1 MKINKLLLAGAML
14 FAGASAMAQE
24 TVTEYSYT
32 PNWYIQGQFGGQET
46 LGETSFG
53 HLFNPNAQIA
63 GGYNFN
69 PYIGARLAIN
79 AWQSKGAQ
87 SLITCDVN
95 NVQSITKNYY
105 RWKWNYIAPTVD
117 AVVNLTNLIGGYNPN
132 RLVDVDFIAGIGAN
146 IGFNNGEAND
156 VNDIIR
162 SQFGDAS
169 SNGVITQ
176 LDNLKAG
183 GLEHVWDGTKARF
196 VGQFGFDVNFNVSE
210 HVAVGLELMAN
221 VLPDGYNSKKAG
233 NADWYFNGL
242 VGVKYTFGPKYSKT
256 TRVVEAPA
264 PAEPKVIERIIERV
278 VEQAPVTN
286 VVEEVKP
293 EVFRRDV
300 FFRINTYTISKDEM
314 AKVNEVA
321 EFLKDHP
328 NATVEITGYADKG
341 TGTKAVNL
349 RISKQRAQTV
359 ANTLKQKY
367 NVAASRIVVKS
378 MTDMEDQPYS
388 DPVDN
393 RVAICICE

>member
-1 MKINKLLLAGAML
+1 MKINKFLLAGAML
-14 FAGASAMAQE
+14 FVGASAMAQE

-69 PYIGARLAIN
+69 PYIGARLAVN
-79 AWQSKGAQ
+79 AWQSKGA
-87 SLITCDVN
+87 LNLMTEN
-95 NVQSITKNYY
+95 GNMFNK
-105 RWKWNYIAPTVD
+105 WKWNYVAPTVD
-117 AVVNLTNLIGGYNPN
+117 AVVNLTNLIGGYNPH
-132 RLVDVDFIAGIGAN
+132 RLVDVDLLAGIGAN
-146 IGFNNGEAND
+146 IAFGNGQAND
-156 VNDIIR
+156 VNNTLL
-162 SQFGDAS
+162 QM
-169 SNGVITQ
+169 NTT
-176 LDNLKAG
+176 
-183 GLEHVWDGTKARF
+183 GLEKIWDGTKARF
-196 VGQFGFDVNFNVSE
+196 LGQFGLDVNFNVSD
-210 HVAVGLELMAN
+210 HVAVGLEFMAN

-256 TRVVEAPA
+256 TRVIEAPA

-286 VVEEVKP
+286 VIEEVKP
-293 EVFRRDV
+293 EILRRDV

-321 EFLKDHP
+321 EFLKSHP
-328 NATVEITGYADKG
+328 NATVVITGYADKG
-341 TGTKAVNL
+341 TGTKAINL
-349 RISKQRAQTV
+349 RLSKQRAETV
-359 ANTLKQKY
+359 AKTLKEKY
-367 NVAASRIVVKS
+367 NVASSRIVVKS
-378 MTDMEDQPYS
+378 MSDTEDQPYS
-388 DPVDN
+388 DPIDN

>member
-14 FAGASAMAQE
+14 FVGASAMAQE

-69 PYIGARLAIN
+69 PYIGARLAVN
-79 AWQSKGAQ
+79 AWQSKGALNLMTENGNMFNQ
-87 SLITCDVN
+87 
-95 NVQSITKNYY
+95 
-105 RWKWNYIAPTVD
+105 WKWNYVAPTVD
-117 AVVNLTNLIGGYNPN
+117 AVVNLTNLIGGYNPH
-132 RLVDVDFIAGIGAN
+132 RLVDVDLLAGIGAN
-146 IGFNNGEAND
+146 IAFGNGQAND
-156 VNDIIR
+156 VNNTLL
-162 SQFGDAS
+162 QMNA
-169 SNGVITQ
+169 T
-176 LDNLKAG
+176 
-183 GLEHVWDGTKARF
+183 GLEKIWDGTKARF
-196 VGQFGFDVNFNVSE
+196 LGQFGLDVNFNVSE
-210 HVAVGLELMAN
+210 HVAVGLEFMAN

-256 TRVVEAPA
+256 TRVIEAPA

-286 VVEEVKP
+286 VKEEVKP
-293 EVFRRDV
+293 EILRRDV
-300 FFRINTYTISKDEM
+300 FFRINTYAISKDEM

-321 EFLKDHP
+321 EFLKNHP
-328 NATVEITGYADKG
+328 NATVVITGYADKG
-341 TGTKAVNL
+341 TGTKAINL
-349 RISKQRAQTV
+349 RLSKQRAETV
-359 ANTLKQKY
+359 AKTLKEKF
-367 NVAASRIVVKS
+367 NIASNRIVVKS
-378 MTDMEDQPYS
+378 MSDTEDQPYS

>member
-14 FAGASAMAQE
+14 FVGASAMAQE

-69 PYIGARLAIN
+69 PYIGARLAVN
-79 AWQSKGAQ
+79 AWQSKGALNLMTE
-87 SLITCDVN
+87 SGN
-95 NVQSITKNYY
+95 MFNK
-105 RWKWNYIAPTVD
+105 WKWNYVAPTVD
-117 AVVNLTNLIGGYNPN
+117 AVVNLTNLIGGYNPH
-132 RLVDVDFIAGIGAN
+132 RLVDVDLLAGIGAN
-146 IGFNNGEAND
+146 IAFGNGQAND
-156 VNDIIR
+156 VNNTLL
-162 SQFGDAS
+162 QM
-169 SNGVITQ
+169 NTT
-176 LDNLKAG
+176 
-183 GLEHVWDGTKARF
+183 GLEKIWDGTKARF
-196 VGQFGFDVNFNVSE
+196 LGQFGLDVNFNVSE
-210 HVAVGLELMAN
+210 HVAVGLEFMAN

-278 VEQAPVTN
+278 VEQAPATN
-286 VVEEVKP
+286 VMEEVKP
-293 EVFRRDV
+293 EILRRDV

-321 EFLKDHP
+321 EFLKSHP
-328 NATVEITGYADKG
+328 NATVVITGYADKG
-341 TGTKAVNL
+341 TGTKAINL
-349 RISKQRAQTV
+349 RLSKQRAETV
-359 ANTLKQKY
+359 AKTLKEKY
-367 NVAASRIVVKS
+367 NVASSRIVVKS
-378 MTDMEDQPYS
+378 MSDTEDQPYS

>member
-14 FAGASAMAQE
+14 FVGASAMAQE

-69 PYIGARLAIN
+69 PYIGARLAVN
-79 AWQSKGAQ
+79 AWQSKGALNLMTENGNMFNQ
-87 SLITCDVN
+87 
-95 NVQSITKNYY
+95 
-105 RWKWNYIAPTVD
+105 WKWNYVAPTVD
-117 AVVNLTNLIGGYNPN
+117 AVVNLTNLIGGYNPH
-132 RLVDVDFIAGIGAN
+132 RLVDVDLLAGIGAN
-146 IGFNNGEAND
+146 IAFGNGQAND
-156 VNDIIR
+156 VNNTLL
-162 SQFGDAS
+162 QMNA
-169 SNGVITQ
+169 T
-176 LDNLKAG
+176 
-183 GLEHVWDGTKARF
+183 GLEKIWDGTKARF
-196 VGQFGFDVNFNVSE
+196 LGQFGLDVNFNVSE
-210 HVAVGLELMAN
+210 HVAVGLEFMAN

-256 TRVVEAPA
+256 TRVIEAPA

-286 VVEEVKP
+286 VKEEVKP
-293 EVFRRDV
+293 EILRRDV

-321 EFLKDHP
+321 EFLKNHP
-328 NATVEITGYADKG
+328 NATVVITGYADKG
-341 TGTKAVNL
+341 TGTKAINL
-349 RISKQRAQTV
+349 RLSKQRAETV
-359 ANTLKQKY
+359 AKTLKEKY
-367 NVAASRIVVKS
+367 NIASSRIVVKS
-378 MTDMEDQPYS
+378 MSDTEDQPYS

>member
-1 MKINKLLLAGAML
+1 MKINKFLLAGAML
-14 FAGASAMAQE
+14 FVGASAMAQE

-69 PYIGARLAIN
+69 PYIGARLAVN
-79 AWQSKGAQ
+79 AWQSKGA
-87 SLITCDVN
+87 LNLMTEN
-95 NVQSITKNYY
+95 GNMFNK
-105 RWKWNYIAPTVD
+105 WKWNYVAPTVD
-117 AVVNLTNLIGGYNPN
+117 AVVNLTNLIGGYNPH
-132 RLVDVDFIAGIGAN
+132 RLVDVDLLAGIGAN
-146 IGFNNGEAND
+146 IAFGNGQAND
-156 VNDIIR
+156 VNNTLL
-162 SQFGDAS
+162 QM
-169 SNGVITQ
+169 NTT
-176 LDNLKAG
+176 
-183 GLEHVWDGTKARF
+183 GLEKIWDGTKARF
-196 VGQFGFDVNFNVSE
+196 LGQFGLDVNFNVSD
-210 HVAVGLELMAN
+210 HVAVGLEFMAN

-278 VEQAPVTN
+278 VEQAPATN
-286 VVEEVKP
+286 VMEEVKP
-293 EVFRRDV
+293 EILRRDV

-321 EFLKDHP
+321 EFLKSHP
-328 NATVEITGYADKG
+328 NATVVITGYADKG
-341 TGTKAVNL
+341 TGTKAINL
-349 RISKQRAQTV
+349 RLSKQRAETV
-359 ANTLKQKY
+359 AKTLKEKY
-367 NVAASRIVVKS
+367 NVASSRIVVKS
-378 MTDMEDQPYS
+378 MSDTEDQPYS